1 MPAGVAKSAQSVFL
15 LATCLAS
22 LSSRWACH
30 NGASVMSSIDRHPS
44 GLEPALLAAGLE
56 DPGAAHHALRE
67 LGLTSLRDI
76 RLLDA
81 AEEVELKAALAL
93 ADIVLGDRSKIRIVA
108 ATGELGFGPAD
119 CKTAQDPSD
128 GELIRATRR
137 LAEKGDTAASADTP
151 WVSGDILALM
161 VTALLGI
168 GTFAL
173 QARSAKQSDA
183 NQRQIELA
191 SQEHETARAT
201 AERQLARVRE
211 QMALYAAPMLASC
224 VRRPI
229 SLSCTG
235 IVVRMANPLPF
246 AL

>member
-1 MPAGVAKSAQSVFL
+1 MPAGVVKPMLL
-15 LATCLAS
+15 LAACLAS
-22 LSSRWACH
+22 LSGRWACH
-30 NGASVMSSIDRHPS
+30 GTNATTSADQYPFVEQT
-44 GLEPALLAAGLE
+44 GLEPALGAAGLE
-56 DPGAAHHALRE
+56 NPGAAHHALLE

-81 AEEVELKAALAL
+81 AEGVELKTALAL

-128 GELIRATRR
+128 GELIRVARR
-137 LAEKGDTAASADTP
+137 LAEKGDTAASADTT

-191 SQEHETARAT
+191 SHEHDAARAT

-211 QMALYAAPMLASC
+211 QMALYTMPMFASC
-224 VRRPI
+224 VRRI
-229 SLSCTG
+229 L
-235 IVVRMANPLPF
+235 L
-246 AL
+246 L

>member
-1 MPAGVAKSAQSVFL
+1 MPAGVAKSVFL

-30 NGASVMSSIDRHPS
+30 GASAMSSTDRHPS
-44 GLEPALLAAGLE
+44 GLEPALIAAGLE

-81 AEEVELKAALAL
+81 AEGVELKVALAL
-93 ADIVLGDRSKIRIVA
+93 ADIVLGDRSKIRIAA
-108 ATGELGFGPAD
+108 ATGELDSNPAAD
-119 CKTAQDPSD
+119 CEKAQDCQDPSD
-128 GELIRATRR
+128 AGLIRALRR
-137 LAEKGDTAASADTP
+137 LAEKGDTTASADTP

-183 NQRQIELA
+183 NQRKIELA
-191 SQEHETARAT
+191 SQEHEAARAT

-211 QMALYAAPMLASC
+211 QMALYAAPMVASC
-224 VRRPI
+224 VRRI
-229 SLSCTG
+229 SL
-235 IVVRMANPLPF
+235 L
-246 AL
+246 

>member
-1 MPAGVAKSAQSVFL
+1 MLL

-22 LSSRWACH
+22 LSDSTRACH
-30 NGASVMSSIDRHPS
+30 GGRRERDDVSADRDSS
-44 GLEPALLAAGLE
+44 GLVEPALVATGLE
-56 DPGAAHHALRE
+56 NPGAAHHALRE
-67 LGLTSLRDI
+67 LGLTSMRDI

-81 AEEVELKAALAL
+81 AEGLELKAALAL

-108 ATGELGFGPAD
+108 ATGHELGFGSSE
-119 CKTAQDPSD
+119 CKKNQDPSD
-128 GELIRATRR
+128 GELIRAPRR

-191 SQEHETARAT
+191 SHEHDAARAT

-211 QMALYAAPMLASC
+211 QMALYASPMVASC
-224 VRRPI
+224 VRRI
-229 SLSCTG
+229 SL
-235 IVVRMANPLPF
+235 L
-246 AL
+246 

>member
-1 MPAGVAKSAQSVFL
+1 M
-15 LATCLAS
+15 
-22 LSSRWACH
+22 
-30 NGASVMSSIDRHPS
+30 
-44 GLEPALLAAGLE
+44 
-56 DPGAAHHALRE
+56 
-67 LGLTSLRDI
+67 RDI

-81 AEEVELKAALAL
+81 AEGVELKAALAL
-93 ADIVLGDRSKIRIVA
+93 AGIVLGDWSKIRITA
-108 ATGELGFGPAD
+108 AMGHEQGSSPSE
-119 CKTAQDPSD
+119 CEKTSQDLSD
-128 GELIRATRR
+128 GELIRAPRR

-191 SQEHETARAT
+191 SHEHDAARAT

-211 QMALYAAPMLASC
+211 QMALYTMPMSASC
-224 VRRPI
+224 VRRI
-229 SLSCTG
+229 SL
-235 IVVRMANPLPF
+235 L
-246 AL
+246 

>member
-1 MPAGVAKSAQSVFL
+1 MLAGVVKPMLL
-15 LATCLAS
+15 LAACLAS
-22 LSSRWACH
+22 LSGSRACH
-30 NGASVMSSIDRHPS
+30 GASATTSADRDPS
-44 GLEPALLAAGLE
+44 GLVEPALVAAGLE
-56 DPGAAHHALRE
+56 NPGAAHHALRE
-67 LGLTSLRDI
+67 LGLTSMRDI

-81 AEEVELKAALAL
+81 AEGVELKAALAL

-108 ATGELGFGPAD
+108 ATGELGSGPAD

-191 SQEHETARAT
+191 SHEHDAARAT

-211 QMALYAAPMLASC
+211 QMALYAAPMLTSC
-224 VRRPI
+224 VRWPPR
-229 SLSCTG
+229 
-235 IVVRMANPLPF
+235 PLP
-246 AL
+246 ALVVLEL

>member
-1 MPAGVAKSAQSVFL
+1 M
-15 LATCLAS
+15 
-22 LSSRWACH
+22 
-30 NGASVMSSIDRHPS
+30 
-44 GLEPALLAAGLE
+44 
-56 DPGAAHHALRE
+56 
-67 LGLTSLRDI
+67 
-76 RLLDA
+76 
-81 AEEVELKAALAL
+81 KAALAL

-108 ATGELGFGPAD
+108 ATGELGSGPAD

-128 GELIRATRR
+128 GEPIHSPRR
-137 LAEKGDTAASADTP
+137 LTEKGDTAASADTP

-191 SQEHETARAT
+191 SHEHDAARAT

-211 QMALYAAPMLASC
+211 QMALYTMPMFASC
-224 VRRPI
+224 VRRI
-229 SLSCTG
+229 SL
-235 IVVRMANPLPF
+235 L
-246 AL
+246 

>member
-1 MPAGVAKSAQSVFL
+1 MPAGVAKSVFL

-30 NGASVMSSIDRHPS
+30 GASAMSSTDRHVPS
-44 GLEPALLAAGLE
+44 GLQPALLAAGLE

-81 AEEVELKAALAL
+81 AEGVELKVALAL
-93 ADIVLGDRSKIRIVA
+93 ADIVLGDRSKIRIAA
-108 ATGELGFGPAD
+108 ATGELDSNPAD
-119 CKTAQDPSD
+119 CEKAQDPSD
-128 GELIRATRR
+128 AGLIRAHRR
-137 LAEKGDTAASADTP
+137 GLAEKGDTTASADTP

-191 SQEHETARAT
+191 SQEHEVARAT

-211 QMALYAAPMLASC
+211 QMALYAVPMVASA

-229 SLSCTG
+229 SVPRTG
-235 IVVRMANPLPF
+235 VVVRAWS
-246 AL
+246 